1 MKKAFKL
8 ISTATLPLIFIA
20 CGGGGGG
27 GGPSTPSMP
36 TITPNPTPTPN
47 NPLLPTPIPTP
58 NPGTGSGGGVTPGP
72 SGGGSGSGSGGGSS
86 GGGSGGSVTTYTGG
100 YPLDPLRTP
109 VTQSPILTRP
119 TATQAPITTKS
130 IRALGVTSNLLGIN
144 DPQYRFKGVKENITA
159 IPHTKS
165 DAVLI
170 THTRKIGVIDSD
182 FATSSGVI
190 GNDANRIVANQ
201 GCGYWYC
208 TTSAQGTKSAHGTL
222 VAGTIMQNNSTAT
235 IYGYTAGSSNSS
247 TLSYSAEH
255 YGAAYQAG
263 VRIFNGSFGSNID
276 ESIIKSQG
284 WKNQVDSALPYHM
297 QFINQYRGGIIHEMA
312 AKDSIFVWAAGND
325 GANSSKDEYASPLSH
340 IPVIYEEAKR
350 GWLAVAA
357 VNYSGTALQ
366 YYSNKIGPDAKNWG
380 IAAPDSHYVYGQST
394 SGTSFAAPV
403 VTAAVANV
411 WEKFPWMSNHLVTQ
425 TILSTANQL
434 GNSNVTTGPNDQ
446 VGWGVLNE
454 KRALNGPARF
464 DKRLLVSSDNGF
476 VHAAFDYYADNV
488 TNKSKYTWSNN
499 IAGDAGLKKD
509 GTGILYLSGA
519 NTYTGE
525 TIVQGGTLVIG
536 NSLSNSKVTITNRG
550 NLVAQN
556 DNKRVTIGSGSGNV
570 IINNGSLSV
579 YGQGLDINGDYKG
592 NETSRIVIDID
603 KSHLSVSGTLDMG
616 GGWIMADV
624 LKVDSITNTNQA
636 KARDI
641 INANSITNY
650 YGDYSISDRI
660 APYININ
667 SLTHDSKKVSVN
679 YTRNSTAYVL
689 SKMGVTSVASLNAG
703 ENFERL
709 LNNLSV
715 DSADSKDSN
724 NSSDSTFTPHKET
737 YAAALSIINGSED
750 EIRRSIDSLTGEI
763 YISSNAILAKNLRT
777 NSLQLSDRIKRS
789 LNNGSNEVYA
799 EFGAMGYD
807 VGQSGFANAD
817 IRGGSGFLGGDF
829 AFNNGIAGVAYYRA
843 ESRADFDRFAGEA
856 DSESNGVYVYVGDD
870 FDSFYTLI
878 KGGFAKVDNEVKR
891 EIITPLRSDRITTS
905 VDSSVI
911 NLYAEVGKNFMFN
924 NVRFDP
930 FVAINYDHIS

>member
-1 MKKAFKL
+1 M
-8 ISTATLPLIFIA
+8 
-20 CGGGGGG
+20 
-27 GGPSTPSMP
+27 
-36 TITPNPTPTPN
+36 
-47 NPLLPTPIPTP
+47 
-58 NPGTGSGGGVTPGP
+58 
-72 SGGGSGSGSGGGSS
+72 
-86 GGGSGGSVTTYTGG
+86 
-100 YPLDPLRTP
+100 
-109 VTQSPILTRP
+109 
-119 TATQAPITTKS
+119 
-130 IRALGVTSNLLGIN
+130 
-144 DPQYRFKGVKENITA
+144 
-159 IPHTKS
+159 
-165 DAVLI
+165 
-170 THTRKIGVIDSD
+170 
-182 FATSSGVI
+182 
-190 GNDANRIVANQ
+190 
-201 GCGYWYC
+201 
-208 TTSAQGTKSAHGTL
+208 
-222 VAGTIMQNNSTAT
+222 
-235 IYGYTAGSSNSS
+235 
-247 TLSYSAEH
+247 
-255 YGAAYQAG
+255 
-263 VRIFNGSFGSNID
+263 
-276 ESIIKSQG
+276 
-284 WKNQVDSALPYHM
+284 
-297 QFINQYRGGIIHEMA
+297 
-312 AKDSIFVWAAGND
+312 
-325 GANSSKDEYASPLSH
+325 
-340 IPVIYEEAKR
+340 
-350 GWLAVAA
+350 
-357 VNYSGTALQ
+357 
-366 YYSNKIGPDAKNWG
+366 
-380 IAAPDSHYVYGQST
+380 
-394 SGTSFAAPV
+394 
-403 VTAAVANV
+403 
-411 WEKFPWMSNHLVTQ
+411 
-425 TILSTANQL
+425 
-434 GNSNVTTGPNDQ
+434 
-446 VGWGVLNE
+446 
-454 KRALNGPARF
+454 
-464 DKRLLVSSDNGF
+464 
-476 VHAAFDYYADNV
+476 
-488 TNKSKYTWSNN
+488 
-499 IAGDAGLKKD
+499 
-509 GTGILYLSGA
+509 
-519 NTYTGE
+519 
-525 TIVQGGTLVIG
+525 
-536 NSLSNSKVTITNRG
+536 
-550 NLVAQN
+550 
-556 DNKRVTIGSGSGNV
+556 
-570 IINNGSLSV
+570 
-579 YGQGLDINGDYKG
+579 
-592 NETSRIVIDID
+592 
-603 KSHLSVSGTLDMG
+603 
-616 GGWIMADV
+616 
-624 LKVDSITNTNQA
+624 DSITNTNQA

-856 DSESNGVYVYVGDD
+856 DSESNGVYVYVGGD

>member
-1 MKKAFKL
+1 
-8 ISTATLPLIFIA
+8 
-20 CGGGGGG
+20 
-27 GGPSTPSMP
+27 
-36 TITPNPTPTPN
+36 
-47 NPLLPTPIPTP
+47 
-58 NPGTGSGGGVTPGP
+58 
-72 SGGGSGSGSGGGSS
+72 
-86 GGGSGGSVTTYTGG
+86 
-100 YPLDPLRTP
+100 
-109 VTQSPILTRP
+109 
-119 TATQAPITTKS
+119 
-130 IRALGVTSNLLGIN
+130 
-144 DPQYRFKGVKENITA
+144 
-159 IPHTKS
+159 
-165 DAVLI
+165 
-170 THTRKIGVIDSD
+170 
-182 FATSSGVI
+182 
-190 GNDANRIVANQ
+190 
-201 GCGYWYC
+201 
-208 TTSAQGTKSAHGTL
+208 
-222 VAGTIMQNNSTAT
+222 
-235 IYGYTAGSSNSS
+235 
-247 TLSYSAEH
+247 
-255 YGAAYQAG
+255 
-263 VRIFNGSFGSNID
+263 
-276 ESIIKSQG
+276 
-284 WKNQVDSALPYHM
+284 M
-297 QFINQYRGGIIHEMA
+297 QFINQYKGGIIHEMA

-325 GANSSKDEYASPLSH
+325 GLTASKDEYASSISH
-340 IPVIYEEAKR
+340 VPVIYEEAKR
-350 GWLAVAA
+350 GWITVAA
-357 VNYSGTALQ
+357 VRDPIIGGSSLKP
-366 YYSNKIGPDAKNWG
+366 YSNKIGPDAKNWG

-411 WEKFPWMSNHLVTQ
+411 WEKFPWMNNHLVTQ

-509 GTGILYLSGA
+509 GTGILYLSGN

-525 TIVQGGTLVIG
+525 TIIDSGTLNLSG
-536 NSLSNSKVTITNRG
+536 SLSNSKVNITNRG
-550 NLVAQN
+550 TLVAQN
-556 DNKRVTIGSGSGNV
+556 DKKKVTIGSGSGEV
-570 IINNGSLSV
+570 ITNNGSLNV
-579 YGQGLDINGDYKG
+579 YGAGLDIKGNYKG
-592 NETSRIVIDID
+592 NENSRIVIDID
-603 KSHLSVSGTLDMG
+603 KSTLSVSGTLDMG

-636 KARDI
+636 KSRDI

-689 SKMGVTSVASLNAG
+689 KKMGVTSVASLNAG
-703 ENFERL
+703 ENFEKL

-715 DSADSKDSN
+715 DSADS
-724 NSSDSTFTPHKET
+724 SDSSNFAIPHKET

-807 VGQSGFANAD
+807 IGQGGFANAD
-817 IRGGSGFLGGDF
+817 IRGNSGFLGGDF
-829 AFNNGIAGVAYYRA
+829 AFNNGVAGVAYYRA
-843 ESRADFDRFAGEA
+843 ESRADFDKFAGEA
-856 DSESNGVYVYVGDD
+856 DSETNGVYAYVGGD

-891 EIITPLRSDRITTS
+891 EIITPLRNNQITTS

-911 NLYAEVGKNFMFN
+911 NLYAEVGKNLMFN